1 VFLPRR
7 RLSKKIARLL
17 LISASVVCVAG
28 VLVRNA
34 VASSARATARQSVEP
49 RVIEITAK
57 RFAFDP
63 ARIEVRQGEPLRLL
77 VKSADGP
84 HGFSIEALKIDKEI
98 DRGGKPVTIDFTPKD
113 VGEFEILC
121 SVDCGRGHT
130 NMAGTLVVV
139 ARPAEAPR

>member
-1 VFLPRR
+1 MSALV
-7 RLSKKIARLL
+7 
-17 LISASVVCVAG
+17 ASVTG

-34 VASSARATARQSVEP
+34 VAFSARETVRQNVER
-49 RVIEITAK
+49 RVIEITAR
-57 RFAFDP
+57 RFAFEP
-63 ARIEVRQGEPLRLL
+63 ARIEVTQGEPVRLL

-130 NMAGTLVVV
+130 DMAGALVVV
-139 ARPAEAPR
+139 ARPAEVPR